1 MARWCQTHERWDAE
15 SFGVTGVLNPVD
27 VLLVVVLLIS
37 LGVAFLRGLVQE
49 AMSLATWIAA
59 AGAGYLFAEPLQPY
73 LAGLVTHQIARRVL
87 AGSLIFVLVLI
98 LGGLLNRFLSRG
110 VRRLGLGGM
119 DRLLGL
125 GFGTLRAIALITVV
139 VMLIQLTR
147 LPEHEWWVQSRL
159 LPYFL
164 PLATQ
169 LQAALPAEVVKPDFP
184 SMPDGG

>member
-15 SFGVTGVLNPVD
+15 SFGVTDVLNPVD
-27 VLLVVVLLIS
+27 VVLVVVLLIS
-37 LGVAFLRGLVQE
+37 LAVGLLRGLVQE
-49 AMSLATWIAA
+49 AMSLATWVAA
-59 AGAGYLFAEPLQPY
+59 VAAGYLLAEPVQPY
-73 LAGLVTHQIARRVL
+73 LAGLVAHPTARRVL
-87 AGSLIFVLVLI
+87 AGALIFVLVLI
-98 LGGLLNRFLSRG
+98 VGGLLNRFLSQG

-125 GFGTLRAIALITVV
+125 GFGALRAAALITVV

-169 LQAALPAEVVKPDFP
+169 LRAALPAEVAKPDFP
-184 SMPDGG
+184 SMPDGR

>member
-1 MARWCQTHERWDAE
+1 M
-15 SFGVTGVLNPVD
+15 TGVLNPVD
-27 VLLVVVLLIS
+27 VLLVVLLVIS
-37 LGVAFLRGLVQE
+37 LGVGLLRGLVQE

-59 AGAGYLFAEPLQPY
+59 VGAGYLCAEPMQPY
-73 LAGLVTHQIARRVL
+73 LAGLVTHQTARRVL

-98 LGGLLNRFLSRG
+98 VGGLLNRILSQG

-125 GFGTLRAIALITVV
+125 GFGALRATALISVV
-139 VMLIQLTR
+139 VMLVQLTR

-164 PLATQ
+164 PLAAQ
-169 LQAALPAEVVKPDFP
+169 LRAALPAEVAQPDLP
-184 SMPDGG
+184 STPGGR